1 LRGLA
6 LIVAA
11 AAALGSACAATA
23 GGYRVR
29 AGDTLTAIA
38 QNQGTSV
45 AVLERLN
52 RLAPGDTLLAG
63 SVLRLPRPA
72 GAVQRYTV
80 RPGETLTGI
89 AVRYGT
95 TAAAIARESGR
106 KIEQTLVIG
115 TVLRVPVARRA
126 AIPARAERYTTR
138 PGDSLSAIAMRYGV
152 SLGALAALNHLRLD
166 RPLWV
171 GVRLKLP
178 AQTLAHATEAFD
190 RSTVRGSLVYW
201 ANHYGVDPRLA
212 TALAWMESGFN
223 NSLVSPIG
231 AVGVMQITPDTW
243 DYVEQVLLLGQR
255 VPHDADGNVRV
266 GVALLHHLLNVYGGD
281 VRRTLAAYYQGPRS
295 LQENG
300 FLPGTDLY
308 VADIL
313 ALRERF

>member
-1 LRGLA
+1 MRGLA
-6 LIVAA
+6 LIAA
-11 AAALGSACAATA
+11 AVAALGSACAATA

-29 AGDTLTAIA
+29 PGDTLTAIA
-38 QNQGTSV
+38 QNHGMSV

-63 SVLRLPRPA
+63 SVLRLPRAA

-89 AVRYGT
+89 AARYGT
-95 TAAAIARESGR
+95 TAGAIARASGR
-106 KIEQTLVIG
+106 QVEQTLVIG
-115 TVLRVPVARRA
+115 TVLNVPGAKQT
-126 AIPARAERYTTR
+126 AIPARAEVSTTR

-152 SLGALAALNHLRLD
+152 SLGALAALNHLRLE

-178 AQTLAHATEAFD
+178 AQTLAHATGAFD

-223 NSLVSPIG
+223 NSLVSPVG

-243 DYVEQVLLLGQR
+243 DYVEQVLLLGQQ

-266 GVALLHHLLNVYGGD
+266 GVAFLAHLLRQFDGD
-281 VRRTLAAYYQGPRS
+281 ERLALAAYYRGPAAVRRYGVGP
-295 LQENG
+295 E
-300 FLPGTDLY
+300 TRRY
-308 VADIL
+308 VANVL
-313 ALRERF
+313 ALRSRM